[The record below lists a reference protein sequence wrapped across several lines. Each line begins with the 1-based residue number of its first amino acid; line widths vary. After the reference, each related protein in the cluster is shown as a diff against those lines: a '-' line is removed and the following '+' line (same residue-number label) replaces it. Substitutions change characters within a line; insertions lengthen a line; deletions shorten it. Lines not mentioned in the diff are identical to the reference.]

1 MTAIDPLLRRA
12 PWFARRAPAWSLAIV
27 LAASCFAAA
36 RATAPLV
43 TDAAADRSFAAEA
56 AAAATSA
63 SVGQGLDA
71 RAYTTGLTD
80 GAAAVAVSDLL
91 DELPVFGAPLTSI
104 SPLLPYRSTDT
115 NHPVPLI
122 RTADGRQ
129 ATAVVYSIGD
139 ASTSLRPA
147 AGSPNSESAS
157 AGIWL
162 PDTVATDLGVSPG
175 DRVTL
180 ALKYPSAVPAN
191 GNEDGVATSVA
202 GIYATQDRIPTSD
215 TFDWQ
220 SLASTLPTDPQ
231 LLTRPANML
240 ITDNATAISLMVAMG
255 DTPFVKWDMAW
266 TGPVTLK
273 QGRDAA
279 KALTDTRKLLANSE
293 SLVGR
298 QVALADGDP
307 VVLSSGVR
315 AFVQRSEQAA
325 GELAP
330 VVSSIALT
338 GQVMSMLVLVTCIWL
353 LTRGRRREHA
363 LSLSMG
369 THPIRL
375 GLLTGVEQ
383 LIPVLIGVAATY
395 ALVRWWP
402 NAVAG
407 PGAIDTETIDRAVRS
422 VEWALPIVVIAVV
435 IAGFA
440 AVWPLDTS
448 SASRAKRVVGAVHGE
463 TVVVVGAIA
472 TGAQLVTQR
481 GATLDSGTSLLFPLF
496 AVLAGSVLIVR
507 AISLLIRAIVA
518 RGTRHRRTATGF
530 RRPRSL
536 AVWLARRRVSL
547 SLTELS
553 AMVIVIA
560 AGVGLFVYCS
570 SVSTNGQQGISDKA
584 AALGGASATV
594 PIASARA
601 VSLGDD
607 GFPGGLPSGW
617 TVVWAASNAHPT
629 ADVATDLLAI
639 DPATFPAAVDWR
651 NSFSDVPISSLM
663 HDLAGSKAF
672 VVDIVV
678 AGDYTNTFP
687 DTGTLEVVNFVSVR
701 YRVVARIAAA
711 PWQRERSSMVL
722 VDARALAPLLP
733 NRDGSL
739 PGPSDTS
746 ELDHLFRTYVWSNGE
761 QADLSAAIGPAAL
774 DADSPNIPTAERLPA
789 FVAFTLSLP
798 YLRLVGIALL
808 IVALASI
815 VVLGARRRGE
825 LAIELAMTDKMGLP
839 RRTIVAAVAGAAV
852 LLGVLGSL
860 IGIAIARLLVAFM
873 THRLDPGPAFVPH
886 FAGTVSWSA
895 GIVALGAV
903 VLVSVIAAWMEI
915 GGARRARVSEVLRGS
930 D

>member
-12 PWFARRAPAWSLAIV
+12 PWFAARAPAWSLAIA
-27 LAASCFAAA
+27 LAATCFAAA

-43 TDAAADRSFAAEA
+43 TEAAADRSFAAEA

-71 RAYTTGLTD
+71 RAYTAGLTD

-91 DELPVFGAPLTSI
+91 DKLPVFGAPLTSV
-104 SPLLPYRSTDT
+104 SPLLPYRSTDPT
-115 NHPVPLI
+115 HPTPVI
-122 RTADGRQ
+122 RTADGKQ
-129 ATAVVYSIGD
+129 AIAVVYSIGD
-139 ASTSLRPA
+139 ANTSLRPA
-147 AGSPNSESAS
+147 TGSPNSDSARG
-157 AGIWL
+157 GIWV

-175 DRVTL
+175 DQVTL
-180 ALKYPSAVPAN
+180 ALQYPSAVPTN
-191 GNEDGVATSVA
+191 GHENGVTTSVA
-202 GIYATQDRIPTSD
+202 GIYATQDRLPTSD
-215 TFDWQ
+215 SFDWQ
-220 SLASTLPTDPQ
+220 TLASPLPTDPQ
-231 LLTRPANML
+231 LFTRPANLL
-240 ITDNATAISLMVAMG
+240 ITDNTTAISLMVAMG
-255 DTPFVKWDMAW
+255 DTPFVKWDLSW
-266 TGPVTLK
+266 TGPVSLE
-273 QGRDAA
+273 QGREAA
-279 KALTDTRKLLANSE
+279 KAVTDTRRLLADSE

-298 QVALADGDP
+298 QVAQADGDP

-315 AFVQRSEQAA
+315 SFVERSEQAA

-338 GQVMSMLVLVTCIWL
+338 GQVMSMLVLASCVWL

-369 THPIRL
+369 AHPIRL
-375 GLLTGVEQ
+375 GLLTAVEQ
-383 LIPVLIGVAATY
+383 LIPVLVGIAATY

-402 NAVAG
+402 HAVAG
-407 PGAIDTETIDRAVRS
+407 PGAIDSETIDRALRS

-435 IAGFA
+435 VAGFA
-440 AVWPLDTS
+440 AVWPLDTR
-448 SASRAKRVVGAVHGE
+448 SASRAKRVVGAVHAE

-472 TGAQLVTQR
+472 SGAQLVTQR

-507 AISLLIRAIVA
+507 AISLLIRAVVA
-518 RGTRHRRTATGF
+518 RRARHRRTAAGF
-530 RRPRSL
+530 HRPRSL

-570 SVSTNGQQGISDKA
+570 SVSTNGRHGVADKA
-584 AALGGASATV
+584 AAIGGASATLPV
-594 PIASARA
+594 ASAQA
-601 VSLGDD
+601 VSLGAD
-607 GFPGGLPSGW
+607 GFPGGLPRGW
-617 TVVWAASNAHPT
+617 TVVWAASNVHPT

-639 DPATFPAAVDWR
+639 DPATFPAAADWR
-651 NSFSDVPISSLM
+651 ASFSDVPVSTLM
-663 HDLAGSKAF
+663 HDLADSKAF
-672 VVDIVV
+672 VVNIVV
-678 AGDYTNTFP
+678 AGDYTKTFP
-687 DTGTLEVVNFVSVR
+687 DNGTLGNDDFGDVR

-722 VDARALAPLLP
+722 VDARALAPQLP
-733 NRDGSL
+733 AKDGSR
-739 PGPSDTS
+739 PGPANTAR
-746 ELDHLFRTYVWSNGE
+746 LDQLFRTYVWSNGK
-761 QADLSAAIGPAAL
+761 QADLSAAIGSAAL
-774 DADSPNIPTAERLPA
+774 DADSPNVATAQRLPA

-852 LLGVLGSL
+852 LLDVLGSL
-860 IGIAIARLLVAFM
+860 IGIVIARLLVAFM

-895 GIVALGAV
+895 VIVALGAV
-903 VLVSVIAAWMEI
+903 VLISLVAAWMEI
-915 GGARRARVSEVLRGS
+915 GGARRARVSEVLRAS